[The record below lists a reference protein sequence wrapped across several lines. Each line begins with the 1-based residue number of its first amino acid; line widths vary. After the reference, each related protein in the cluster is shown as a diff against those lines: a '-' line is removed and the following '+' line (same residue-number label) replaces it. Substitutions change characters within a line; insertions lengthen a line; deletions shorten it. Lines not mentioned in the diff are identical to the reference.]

1 MSGYSAKDLLNFLDH
16 ALAKGLGKKET
27 LKTRI
32 VSVGRIVDVIGSE
45 EIGDL
50 READVDRIMERFV
63 NLEGTKFSPGSLA
76 SYKSRLNSSIA
87 DFLRWK
93 ENPMTYKPK
102 GQRASR
108 SRLRPVEQQPL
119 ADQDADRREP
129 NIVSE
134 YAKPLA
140 TPTDHLESF
149 PIPLRQGLTV
159 KLVGLPHDLTQG
171 EAQRIANI
179 VRAMA
184 IIEE

>member
-1 MSGYSAKDLLNFLDH
+1 MPGYSAKDLLEFLEQ
-16 ALAKGLGKKET
+16 ALDKGLGKKET

-32 VSVGRIVDVIGSE
+32 VSVGRIVDVVGGE

-50 READVDRIMERFV
+50 READVDHIMERFM

-93 ENPMTYKPK
+93 ENPMTYRPK

-108 SRLRPVEQQPL
+108 SKLQPIEQQIID
-119 ADQDADRREP
+119 DQDAKRQEQR
-129 NIVSE
+129 VSVDPT
-134 YAKPLA
+134 KPPEARDDDLQV
-140 TPTDHLESF
+140 F
-149 PIPLRQGLTV
+149 PVPLRRGLTV
-159 KLVGLPHDLTQG
+159 KLVGLPHDLTQS
-171 EAQRIANI
+171 EAQRIANV